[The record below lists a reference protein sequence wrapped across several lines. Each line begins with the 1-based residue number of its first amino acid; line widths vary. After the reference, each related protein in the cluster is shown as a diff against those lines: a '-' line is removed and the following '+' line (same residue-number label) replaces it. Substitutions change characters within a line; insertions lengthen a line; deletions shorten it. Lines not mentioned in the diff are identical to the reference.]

1 MIVVWS
7 RVRNFSMYNTVFYIF
22 CQISHVQLWPQAKGK
37 DWKRRYD
44 VHFLDEIDSLSTY
57 YPNIIISSA
66 CIFSCAQFQS
76 SKMIY
81 NFLKENR

>member
-1 MIVVWS
+1 
-7 RVRNFSMYNTVFYIF
+7 MYNTVFYIF

-37 DWKRRYD
+37 DWKRRND
-44 VHFLDEIDSLSTY
+44 VHFLHEIDSLSTY

-66 CIFSCAQFQS
+66 CIFSCGAQFQS